1 VYQGGI
7 VQTVLFENL
16 FILID
21 ILIVLRVGMLL
32 GAFAI
37 IKLFGYF
44 CHLVLK
50 ASTEEEIDEHIREAK
65 EKSTE
70 KYPAFSNYNELHAA
84 VQSIYKAH
92 PSARMI
98 FEFIAYALW
107 LGSRYIL

>member
-1 VYQGGI
+1 M
-7 VQTVLFENL
+7 QTVLFENL

-32 GAFAI
+32 GALAI
-37 IKLFGYF
+37 VKLFGYF

-50 ASTEEEIDEHIREAK
+50 ASTEEEIEEHIREAK
-65 EKSTE
+65 EENPE
-70 KYPAFSNYNELHAA
+70 KYPSFSTYNDLHAG
-84 VQSIYKAH
+84 VQMIYKAH
-92 PSARMI
+92 PSARVI

>member
-1 VYQGGI
+1 

-32 GAFAI
+32 GALAFV
-37 IKLFGYF
+37 KLFGYF
-44 CHLVLK
+44 GLLVLK
-50 ASTEEEIDEHIREAK
+50 ASTEEEIEEHIRKRK
-65 EKSTE
+65 EENPE
-70 KYPAFSNYNELHAA
+70 KYQMFSTYNDFHAA
-84 VQSIYKAH
+84 VQMVYKTH
-92 PSARMI
+92 PPARMI